1 MGGDRGIVS
10 HTFMQTKIKTRN
22 LNFIGRLAGRP
33 VDFSYHAR
41 FRFLVQ
47 CHSTAGHNILL
58 RGLMAAVWS
67 STNTRLSY
75 KLTST
80 GTWDCHQSK
89 YFTISTAATVPGYG
103 YPVPGTG
110 YCTVSCELKYI
121 KL

>member
-1 MGGDRGIVS
+1 MIAALS
-10 HTFMQTKIKTRN
+10 PTLMQTKIKTRN

-89 YFTISTAATVPGYG
+89 YDTRKHCCYR
-103 YPVPGTG
+103 TG
-110 YCTVSCELKYI
+110 YCTLPDPGGSL
-121 KL
+121 LGLG